1 MALFSKVFSTRTL
14 VLTPPLRQMRG
25 GSPRACRELCGSGYD
40 AELDAVRLL
49 ESQKAKELDAVRLLK
64 HEKAKDRMIELIW
77 GLGLSG
83 FDLDDLFR
91 GIDNFGPTKRP
102 VIALFTTTGFRALRK
117 VSWEGFGP
125 EG

>member
-1 MALFSKVFSTRTL
+1 
-14 VLTPPLRQMRG
+14 
-25 GSPRACRELCGSGYD
+25 
-40 AELDAVRLL
+40 
-49 ESQKAKELDAVRLLK
+49 
-64 HEKAKDRMIELIW
+64 MIELIW

-91 GIDNFGPTKRP
+91 GIDNFG
-102 VIALFTTTGFRALRK
+102 FRALRK